1 MKRRNSTRLA
11 GVLGWPVGH
20 SRSPRLHGH
29 WLQHYGID
37 GAYVPLPVRPEDFA
51 EAVRLLP
58 RMGFVGA
65 NVTVP
70 HKEAAFRLCSLRD
83 AAAERCGAVNM
94 LLFDGDAIE
103 GRNTDVF
110 GFLENLRRGA
120 PHWRADDGPAV
131 LIGAGGAARAVAVG
145 LVNAGVPELRILNRT
160 QARAEALAALVGST
174 ARALA
179 WSELPRALSG
189 AALLVNATSLGMV
202 GQDKLGIDIAP
213 LPNAAT
219 VADIVYAPLETDLL
233 AAARRRGLATVDGLG
248 MLLYQAQPAFAA
260 WFGTK
265 PEVTPELRRAVLEA
279 E

>member
-1 MKRRNSTRLA
+1 MILSGKSLLA
-11 GVLGWPVGH
+11 GVMGWPVGH
-20 SRSPRLHGH
+20 SRSPRLHGY

-70 HKEAAFRLCSLRD
+70 HKEAAFRLCTVRD
-83 AAAERCGAVNM
+83 AAAERCGAVNT
-94 LLFDGDAIE
+94 LVFDGDQIE

-120 PHWRADDGPAV
+120 PHWRADDGPVV
-131 LIGAGGAARAVAVG
+131 LLGAGGAARAIAVG
-145 LVNAGVPELRILNRT
+145 LLNAGVPSLRILNRT
-160 QARAEALAALVGST
+160 QARAEELASLVGGTAEALPWSALPQALA
-174 ARALA
+174 
-179 WSELPRALSG
+179 G
-189 AALLVNATSLGMV
+189 AALLVNSTSLGMV
-202 GQDKLGIDIAP
+202 GQEPLAIDLEP

-219 VADIVYAPLETDLL
+219 VTDIVYAPLETGLL

-248 MLLYQAQPAFAA
+248 MLLYQAQLGFAA

-265 PEVTPELRRAVLEA
+265 PEVTEALRRAVLDPE
-279 E
+279 